1 MTKTALITGGAKR
14 IGAAITRLLHQEGFN
29 VIIHYHQSQAQA
41 AALNDELNRLRPN
54 SAAIICAD
62 LNIVNHSKDLS
73 HFAEQCARQF
83 GRIDALIHNAS
94 SFYPSDLSDTHDAL
108 LTAREDLLLTNA
120 KAPLFLT
127 HALLPKL
134 KATQGCIISLLDI
147 HADAKPFI
155 GYPIY
160 NMAKSAHQMMVQSL
174 ALELAPGIR
183 INGVAPGANIFPDS
197 HNPQLNHQ
205 TKAAI
210 SASIPLE
217 RIGTPDDI
225 AQAVLFLIRSSY
237 ITGQIL
243 AVDGGRSLTLKGG

>member
-14 IGAAITRLLHQEGFN
+14 IGAAITRLLHQEGFD

-41 AALNDELNRLRPN
+41 AALNDELNRLRPD

-62 LNIVNHSKDLS
+62 LNIVNHPNDLS

-94 SFYPSDLSDTHDAL
+94 SFYPSDLSDTHDTL
-108 LTAREDLLLTNA
+108 LAAWEDLLLTNA

-134 KATQGCIISLLDI
+134 KAAQGCIISLLDI
-147 HADAKPFI
+147 HADAKPFV

-174 ALELAPGIR
+174 ALELAPDIR
-183 INGVAPGANIFPDS
+183 INGVSPGVNIFPENHHSSFS
-197 HNPQLNHQ
+197 HQIKSDL
-205 TKAAI
+205 I
-210 SASIPLE
+210 ASIPLA
-217 RIGTPDDI
+217 RIGTPEEI
-225 AQAVLFLIRSSY
+225 AQAVLFLLKSSY
-237 ITGQIL
+237 ITGQII
-243 AVDGGRSLTLKGG
+243 AIDGGRSLTLKGG